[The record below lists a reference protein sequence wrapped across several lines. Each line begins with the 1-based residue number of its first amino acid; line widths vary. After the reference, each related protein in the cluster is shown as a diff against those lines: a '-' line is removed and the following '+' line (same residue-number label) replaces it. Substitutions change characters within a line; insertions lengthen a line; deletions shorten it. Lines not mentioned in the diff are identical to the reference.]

1 MGHLERIRNTLSH
14 EMCHLACWAIDN
26 QPREG
31 HGQLFKSWLVP
42 RHFWIRSAI
51 EKKTIT
57 RANKVMYKHP
67 DIHISVRNPRLVQKI
82 LVLIMLDPA

>member
-14 EMCHLACWAIDN
+14 EMCHLACWVIDN

-42 RHFWIRSAI
+42 RRFWIRSTI
-51 EKKTIT
+51 EETIT
-57 RANKVMYKHP
+57 RANKVMYKYP
-67 DIHISVRNPRLVQKI
+67 DVHISVRSPRLART